1 LPLTGKQAAGKK
13 AKMTVREVTVS
24 LHEHQGRGCDV
35 VRSSRSFRLFLE
47 KAAGFT
53 NFAVKN

>member
-1 LPLTGKQAAGKK
+1 V
-13 AKMTVREVTVS
+13 TVREVTVS
-24 LHEHQGRGCDV
+24 FYLRWMEGCDV
-35 VRSSRSFRLFLE
+35 VRSSRSFPPFLE